1 MLTFTVLL
9 LVITAVV
16 VTLIVYMLTMEKL
29 HEIAMLKLL
38 GARDRVIL
46 GMIVQQAIAIG
57 VAGWVLA
64 QGFGAL
70 IFPLFPRD
78 VVLPPSDRALFG
90 VALLGICLLA
100 SGLGISRALK
110 VEAQEVLA

>member
-1 MLTFTVLL
+1 
-9 LVITAVV
+9 
-16 VTLIVYMLTMEKL
+16 
-29 HEIAMLKLL
+29 
-38 GARDRVIL
+38 
-46 GMIVQQAIAIG
+46 MIVQQAIAIG
-57 VAGWVLA
+57 IAGWVLS

-78 VVLPPSDRALFG
+78 VFLPATDRALYG
-90 VALLGICLLA
+90 VVLLGICLIA